1 MGPRT
6 RVATSTTAPRTRQPE
21 HANNRIR
28 HDLFNWEIM
37 ESEHV
42 GSSTVDDRT
51 RMSTTYS
58 CILVSDTHP
67 GSRLT
72 LRVRSRSL
80 KRRALG
86 TQLSRVREA
95 DCHGRWPV
103 RRDPNHRSD
112 LAAHGV
118 NALF

>member
-1 MGPRT
+1 MGPR
-6 RVATSTTAPRTRQPE
+6 RSAQATTAPRTRQPE

-28 HDLFNWEIM
+28 HDLVNWEIM
-37 ESEHV
+37 ESEH
-42 GSSTVDDRT
+42 GASAVDDRT

-72 LRVRSRSL
+72 LRARSRSL

-86 TQLSRVREA
+86 TQLGRVREA
-95 DCHGRWPV
+95 DRHGRWPV